1 MDRCSRYKI
10 IVNGLVNKIILIT
23 GCSSGFGMVSAA
35 RLSALGNTV
44 YASMRNLEKDND
56 LKLEL
61 KRRNTNCHI
70 IPLDVCDDASIQDT
84 INTITKQE
92 GKLDILINN
101 AGYGIGGFFEDL
113 SEKEVRDQFE
123 TNFFGVQKVTR
134 IVLPLMRKTAKESKE
149 LFSTKIINISSA
161 QGRSALPGLGAYG
174 ASKFALEG
182 FSEGLYFELQPF
194 GVEVVLLEPGTYSTK
209 ALDENSKEASAG
221 LKSES
226 PYLEYTK
233 NLKSLHRKILETQ
246 RGVGDPENVAI
257 IIEKII
263 KRKRNKL
270 RYLAGT
276 QAKFRVGLRSILPFS
291 WFSKIILKIIMGIAK
306 TP

>member
-1 MDRCSRYKI
+1 M
-10 IVNGLVNKIILIT
+10 NKIILIT

-70 IPLDVCDDASIQDT
+70 IALDVCDDVSIQNT

-113 SEKEVRDQFE
+113 SEQEVRDQFE

-134 IVLPLMRKTAKESKE
+134 IILPLMRKTAMESKE

-161 QGRSALPGLGAYG
+161 QGRSVLPGLGAYG

-209 ALDENSKEASAG
+209 ALDQNSKEAYAG

-226 PYLEYTK
+226 PYIEYTK
-233 NLKSLHRKILETQ
+233 KLKSLHRKILDNQ

-263 KRKRNKL
+263 KRKKNKL
-270 RYLAGT
+270 RYLVGS
-276 QAKFRVGLRSILPFS
+276 QAKIRVWLRSVLPFS
-291 WFSKIILKIIMGIAK
+291 WFTKIILKLVMGIAK
-306 TP
+306 

>member
-1 MDRCSRYKI
+1 MK
-10 IVNGLVNKIILIT
+10 KIILIT

-70 IPLDVCDDASIQDT
+70 IPLDVCDDVSIQDT